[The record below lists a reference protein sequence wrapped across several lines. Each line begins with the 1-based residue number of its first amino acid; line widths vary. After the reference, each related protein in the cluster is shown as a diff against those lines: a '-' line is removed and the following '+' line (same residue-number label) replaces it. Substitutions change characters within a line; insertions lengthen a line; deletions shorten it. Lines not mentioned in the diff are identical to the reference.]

1 MLHAEIEPIILV
13 AGVDAFFI
21 ITKLLITHFS
31 GWKMFIFYFPLRE
44 EKRFFKSLH
53 LMQNKQDLFF
63 FY

>member
-31 GWKMFIFYFPLRE
+31 G
-44 EKRFFKSLH
+44 
-53 LMQNKQDLFF
+53 
-63 FY
+63 